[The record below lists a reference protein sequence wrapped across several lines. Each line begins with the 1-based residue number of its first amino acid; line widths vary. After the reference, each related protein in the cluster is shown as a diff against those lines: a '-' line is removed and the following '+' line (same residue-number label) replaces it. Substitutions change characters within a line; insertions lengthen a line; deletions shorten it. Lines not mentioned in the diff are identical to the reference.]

1 MENNIIFRQG
11 LKEFTVKDIRHI
23 QEVVKFFPG
32 LSRHELAKTL
42 CEHLNWYSPSGA
54 FKVNGCLTLLERLAD
69 QALVVLPDKSAR
81 GRLTP
86 DKPPS
91 LTQRTVEKPLIK
103 GTLKDFSPINLQ
115 MLHDKELIQLWNE
128 YVQRYHPLK
137 FRRPFGHWL
146 RYFVLADDEPLGCL
160 LISGAA
166 KALHH
171 RDHWIGWSVAERR
184 HNLSWI
190 INNSRYLIFPWVQIP
205 HLASHVL
212 AQLARRVAKD
222 WDNRWGYQPVLME
235 TFVDPVQYSG
245 TCYKAAGWQNV
256 GMTTG
261 EGMVRPG
268 KQYTTRPKTIFVKPL
283 NRQFRRLLCS
293 EQLQGR
299 IIE

>member
-11 LKEFTVKDIRHI
+11 LKEFTTNDIAHI
-23 QEVVKFFPG
+23 QDVVKRFPR
-32 LSRHELAKTL
+32 LSRNELAKTL
-42 CEHLNWYSPSGA
+42 CEHLNWVSPSGA
-54 FKVNGCLTLLERLAD
+54 SKVKGCLTLLERLAD
-69 QALVVLPDKSAR
+69 QDLVVLPDKSAR

-103 GTLKDFSPINLQ
+103 GALKDLSPINLQ
-115 MLHDKELIQLWNE
+115 ILHDKELIQLWNE

-160 LISGAA
+160 LMCGAA

-184 HNLSWI
+184 RNLSWV

-222 WDNRWGYQPVLME
+222 WENRWGYQPVLME
-235 TFVDPVQYSG
+235 TFVDPEQYSG

-261 EGMVRPG
+261 EGIVRPG
-268 KQYTTRPKTIFVKPL
+268 KHYTTSPKTIFVKPL
-283 NRQFRRLLCS
+283 NQQFRSLLCS
-293 EQLQGR
+293 EKLQGR